1 MPPNIKKQIDKKI
14 SFYQTKFTSLIFES
28 FSSSTPRYLLAALL
42 NIIKETFPSSLTSF
56 GFFLTCN
63 YRQQSSSMF
72 ISRNRRYNILIKPFA
87 SMDVE
92 KVPGYQTRAP
102 DIFRRSFEVQITRL
116 EACGQLQP
124 LNASAKNVHRHVE
137 REKHGGF

>member
-1 MPPNIKKQIDKKI
+1 
-14 SFYQTKFTSLIFES
+14 
-28 FSSSTPRYLLAALL
+28 
-42 NIIKETFPSSLTSF
+42 
-56 GFFLTCN
+56 
-63 YRQQSSSMF
+63 MF

-137 REKHGGF
+137 RERNMEDFNCASKTGSACYLSTEIVHRKKTPSLNVALEWLSFDFYDSNGRTRATR